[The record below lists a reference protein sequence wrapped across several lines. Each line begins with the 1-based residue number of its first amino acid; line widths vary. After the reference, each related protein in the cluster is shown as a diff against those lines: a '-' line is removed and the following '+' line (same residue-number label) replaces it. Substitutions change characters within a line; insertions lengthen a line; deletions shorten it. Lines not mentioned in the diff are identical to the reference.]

1 MPVDD
6 QFVIAEFAD
15 GFMSKSGLTVEEWKS
30 WQEEKEKTKAGGGG
44 VQPDAPNGTV
54 FQQGDVVFKVRDG
67 PKNVENA
74 PRLALLYDGPNQKN
88 QMRMDLFANE
98 EEAKKWYIKNIV
110 VPYANKEINREDA
123 EERKRQQL
131 AALKAVRKNCSEQ
144 GCRSAKKASR
154 SR

>member
-15 GFMSKSGLTVEEWKS
+15 GFIAKSGLTVEEWKS

-67 PKNVENA
+67 PKNVESA
-74 PRLALLYDGPNQKN
+74 PRLALLYDGPSQK
-88 QMRMDLFANE
+88 
-98 EEAKKWYIKNIV
+98 KT
-110 VPYANKEINREDA
+110 DA
-123 EERKRQQL
+123 DGP
-131 AALKAVRKNCSEQ
+131 VR
-144 GCRSAKKASR
+144 
-154 SR
+154 